1 MGALADS
8 QGTILQVKYGHTFF
22 GEEWEGSIGYGINT
36 HYDHYK
42 QGYTTDSNALKLQ
55 RLKANAFLCFSS
67 ILFFA
72 TFLAFAVTKGSRGSR
87 NYIDDKSQS
96 LLSNEIS
103 ECERSFST
111 HRSRSRKKDDT
122 ESFKDNSIDI
132 KSP

>member
-8 QGTILQVKYGHTFF
+8 QGTSLEVKYGDIYF
-22 GEEWEGSIGYGINT
+22 GEAWEGSTGDGTDT

-42 QGYTTDSNALKLQ
+42 QGYTTDSNALKIQ

-87 NYIDDKSQS
+87 NYMDDRSQS
-96 LLSNEIS
+96 LLSNEIRGG
-103 ECERSFST
+103 ERSIST
-111 HRSRSRKKDDT
+111 RR
-122 ESFKDNSIDI
+122 
-132 KSP
+132 